1 MASLKLYFA
10 SEIRERRRR
19 SASGA
24 EFFPAG
30 FIECNNPGAPHVC
43 GGNAVRRRS
52 VVRRSG
58 ARCRDLFMGGLRE
71 EKSSNGSPCRLNRI
85 GVVGLREIGGAS
97 PAPELV
103 DETKQEGEDDEGSEG
118 DGIPAKNYSSN
129 LAKLKK
135 MVLGENAGT
144 THERKMRNR
153 LVSSEGETRRDAAP
167 LPVSAKGGRSK
178 FVRRDADLEASMS
191 SVGLQTSQERCNS
204 ILKQLEQDGD
214 EKMLKFFDLMRINGK
229 LAQNPTA
236 YTRAL
241 RAWVR
246 KGDWLTVEAL
256 LQEMASSGCELTCAI
271 FNSLILECSK
281 RGIVDVGAKLSQL
294 MLDKGIRPD
303 RATFTMLMTLYQ
315 KGGNLSEAELTFN
328 QMRSC
333 KIKCVIGYSAM
344 ITMYTRTGQYDKS
357 EGIISLMEED
367 GVPPNLE
374 NWLVRINAYSQQGK
388 LEEAESA
395 LKSMRDAGFSPNI
408 VAYNTLITGYGK
420 VSDSDAARRLFQGL
434 QSLGLRPDA
443 TTYRSMIEG
452 CGREG
457 NYKEARRFYLK
468 LKTAGFRPSSSNFYT
483 MINLQARHGD
493 DDGAVQ
499 TLKDM
504 RSLGCQYPSILGI
517 LLQAYERAGG
527 VSRVPRMLMPSL
539 YEDIL
544 ADQTSCSILVLAYV
558 QASLL
563 DDALAIL
570 RKRKWKDSAY
580 EDNLYHLLICSCKE
594 AGSYENADIIFKQML
609 ELGREPN
616 LHITSSMIDIYG
628 CMGRFQDAEDLHLR
642 LEASGVPLDM
652 VAYSILVRMYVKAGS
667 LKEAC
672 AVLESMERRK
682 DIIPDTFL
690 YRDMLRI
697 YQRCGMR
704 EKLAD
709 VYYRMLRSGLAWD
722 EAMYN
727 CVINCCARAL
737 PVDEISKLFDDML
750 GHGYAA
756 NTITFNV
763 MMDVYCKAGLLVK
776 ARKLFSMA
784 KKQGLADVISY
795 NIIIAAYGQARDF
808 RRMEHIVQQMRIA
821 GYPVSLEAYN
831 SMLDAYGKEDQA
843 EEFERVLKKMKE
855 LRCDSDHYTYNT
867 LINIYGRK
875 GWIEEVADVLAELRG
890 RGLEPDLYSY
900 NTLIKVY
907 GIAGMVEEAV
917 DVVREMRARGV
928 QPDRVTYSTLICALQ
943 RNEEFLE
950 AVKWSLWMKQIELGS

>member
-1 MASLKLYFA
+1 
-10 SEIRERRRR
+10 
-19 SASGA
+19 
-24 EFFPAG
+24 
-30 FIECNNPGAPHVC
+30 
-43 GGNAVRRRS
+43 
-52 VVRRSG
+52 
-58 ARCRDLFMGGLRE
+58 
-71 EKSSNGSPCRLNRI
+71 
-85 GVVGLREIGGAS
+85 
-97 PAPELV
+97 
-103 DETKQEGEDDEGSEG
+103 
-118 DGIPAKNYSSN
+118 
-129 LAKLKK
+129 
-135 MVLGENAGT
+135 MVLGENMGT
-144 THERKMRNR
+144 RHERKVRDR
-153 LVSSEGETRRDAAP
+153 LVASEGEIRRDAAP
-167 LPVSAKGGRSK
+167 LPISAKGGRSK
-178 FVRRDADLEASMS
+178 FVRRDADLEVSMS

-214 EKMLKFFDLMRINGK
+214 EKMLKFFELMRINGK

-236 YTRAL
+236 YTTAL

-246 KGDWLTVEAL
+246 KGDWLT
-256 LQEMASSGCELTCAI
+256 LTCAV

-281 RGIVDVGAKLSQL
+281 RGIVNIGAKLSQM

-303 RATFTMLMTLYQ
+303 KATFAMLMTLYQ

-328 QMRSC
+328 QMRSS
-333 KIKCVIGYSAM
+333 KTKCVTGYSAM
-344 ITMYTRTGQYDKS
+344 ITIYTRTGLYDKS
-357 EGIISLMEED
+357 EGIINLMEED
-367 GVPPNLE
+367 GIPPNLE

-388 LEEAESA
+388 LEEAESV

-420 VSDSDAARRLFQGL
+420 VSDSDAARHLFQGL
-434 QSLGLRPDA
+434 QSLGLKPDA

-499 TLKDM
+499 ILKDM
-504 RSLGCQYPSILGI
+504 RLLGCQYPSILGI
-517 LLQAYERAGG
+517 LLQAYERVGG
-527 VSRVPRMLMPSL
+527 VSR
-539 YEDIL
+539 DIL

-609 ELGREPN
+609 ELGRDPN

-628 CMGRFQDAEDLHLR
+628 SMGRFQAAKDLHLR

-667 LKEAC
+667 LEDAC

-737 PVDEISKLFDDML
+737 PVDEISKLFDEMI

-808 RRMEHIVQQMRIA
+808 RRMEYI
-821 GYPVSLEAYN
+821 AYN
-831 SMLDAYGKEDQA
+831 SMLDAYGKEDQV
-843 EEFERVLKKMKE
+843 EEFKCVLKKMKE

-875 GWIEEVADVLAELRG
+875 
-890 RGLEPDLYSY
+890 PDLYSY

-917 DVVREMRARGV
+917 DVVREMRAQGV